1 MAEVVGTNARSP
13 FLIGVGKDKVVKLQ
27 LKASSVDETLRAS
40 LGLTILPDSGEIPAG
55 KTLVGSGKM
64 AAMQNGCFGIN
75 LVYAKTSTKNQVAK
89 VLCSPEKADTVFVEA
104 RGKTYAGKNIVDV
117 RVPRRRVYTF

>member
-1 MAEVVGTNARSP
+1 MATATTNARSP
-13 FLIGVGKDKVVKLQ
+13 YLIDVGNNKVVKLQ
-27 LKASSVDETLRAS
+27 LKASSLDALAPV
-40 LGLTILPDSGEIPAG
+40 LGLTALPATGAIPDG

-75 LVYAKTSTKNQVAK
+75 LVYAKTATKNQTAK
-89 VLCSPEKADTVFVEA
+89 VLCSPTKADTVFTDA
-104 RGKTYAGKNIVDV
+104 RGKTYADKSIVEV